1 MTEVSRV
8 TPSLTRKYGF
18 SRPSAAAP
26 RNRSEISRT
35 SGKSSM
41 RDSSA
46 TGAAGGAGLRRA
58 GRDRR
63 HGVGRGRGD
72 AAGATREMRDEVADR
87 EPPR

>member
-8 TPSLTRKYGF
+8 TPSLMRKYGF

-26 RNRSEISRT
+26 RKRSEISRT

-46 TGAAGGAGLRRA
+46 TGAAGGAGA
-58 GRDRR
+58 GATGRDRR
-63 HGVGRGRGD
+63 HGIGFGRGPGD
-72 AAGATREMRDEVADR
+72 AVGGA
-87 EPPR
+87 P